1 MAATNQ
7 KTQEITMKTLILT
20 ATLIAS
26 VLASAVSA
34 SANRYID
41 PNAPFN
47 GEKFFNSIQS
57 GQ

>member
-1 MAATNQ
+1 M
-7 KTQEITMKTLILT
+7 TMKKIVLAT
-20 ATLIAS
+20 ALIAS

-41 PNAPFN
+41 PNAPFD
-47 GEKFFNSIQS
+47 GQKFFNSIPS

>member
-1 MAATNQ
+1 MKKFAIAAT
-7 KTQEITMKTLILT
+7 LVV
-20 ATLIAS
+20 S

-41 PNAPFN
+41 PNAPFD
-47 GEKFFNSIQS
+47 GAKFFNSIPT

>member
-1 MAATNQ
+1 
-7 KTQEITMKTLILT
+7 MKKIVLT

-34 SANRYID
+34 HANRYID
-41 PNAPFN
+41 PNAPFDAA
-47 GEKFFNSIQS
+47 KFFNSIPS

>member
-1 MAATNQ
+1 
-7 KTQEITMKTLILT
+7 MKKIVLT

-34 SANRYID
+34 QANRYID
-41 PNAPFN
+41 PNAPFD
-47 GEKFFNSIQS
+47 GAKFFNSLPS

>member
-1 MAATNQ
+1 
-7 KTQEITMKTLILT
+7 MKKIVLT

-34 SANRYID
+34 NANRYVD
-41 PNAPFN
+41 PNSAFDAA
-47 GEKFFNSIQS
+47 KFFNSIPS

>member
-1 MAATNQ
+1 MKKIILAT
-7 KTQEITMKTLILT
+7 
-20 ATLIAS
+20 TLIAS

-41 PNAPFN
+41 PNAPFDAAR
-47 GEKFFNSIQS
+47 FFNSIPS

>member
-1 MAATNQ
+1 M
-7 KTQEITMKTLILT
+7 TMKKIVLAT
-20 ATLIAS
+20 TLIAS

-41 PNAPFN
+41 PNEPFD
-47 GEKFFNSIQS
+47 GYKFFRSLPS

>member
-1 MAATNQ
+1 MKKIVLAT
-7 KTQEITMKTLILT
+7 
-20 ATLIAS
+20 TLIAS
-26 VLASAVSA
+26 VLASTLSA

-47 GEKFFNSIQS
+47 AEKFFNSIQS

>member
-1 MAATNQ
+1 
-7 KTQEITMKTLILT
+7 MKKIVLT

-34 SANRYID
+34 HANRYVD
-41 PNAPFN
+41 PAAPFN